1 MIGLEELELSHKELL
16 KADKDYE
23 KAASIINLVYVRDTE
38 SGISRLKK
46 GKGFTYYF
54 DNKPVKDKKD
64 LERIKKLVIPPAWK
78 NVWICP
84 LENGHL
90 QATGLDAKQRKQY
103 LYHLLW
109 QQLRNETK
117 FHKLYE
123 FGKVL
128 PQLRLRL
135 EQDLEEKELTQRKV
149 LAAVI
154 SLMERTYIRVGNIDY
169 EKLYGSYGLT
179 TLKDK
184 HVNINGENNHFS
196 FKGKKGVQHNITLHS
211 KKLARIVKECREIP
225 GKELFQYYDKEGNRR
240 SIDSGMVNAYIKE
253 ATCMDFTAKDMRTW
267 AGTIHAMH
275 ALWSIGDATTEV
287 ECKKNIVAALD
298 AVSEK
303 LGNTRSVCKKYY
315 VHPLLI
321 QLYQEKKLTK
331 YMEDLDKIEE
341 YDNISGL
348 TSEEQVLMKILKSNL

>member
-1 MIGLEELELSHKELL
+1 MVGIEELELSHKELL
-16 KADKDYE
+16 KVDKDYE
-23 KAASIINLVYVRDTE
+23 KAASIINLIYVRDTE
-38 SGISRLKK
+38 SGIMRLRK

-54 DNKPVKDKKD
+54 DKRPIKDKKQ
-64 LERIKKLVIPPAWK
+64 LERIKKLVIPPAWE

-103 LYHLLW
+103 LYHALW

-128 PQLRLRL
+128 PKLRLRL
-135 EQDLEEKELTQRKV
+135 EQDLEEKELTQKKV
-149 LAAVI
+149 LATVL
-154 SLMERTYIRVGNIDY
+154 SLMERTYIRVGNVDY

-184 HVNINGENNHFS
+184 HVNINGENINFY
-196 FKGKKGVQHNITLHS
+196 FKGKKGIQHDITLRN

-225 GKELFQYYDKEGNRR
+225 GKELFQYYDEEGNRR

-253 ATCMDFTAKDMRTW
+253 ATGMDFTAKDMRTW
-267 AGTIHAMH
+267 AGTMHAMQ
-275 ALWSIGDATTEV
+275 ALWSIGDAITET

-303 LGNTRSVCKKYY
+303 LGNTRTVCKKYY

-321 QLYQEKKLTK
+321 QLYQDKKLTK
-331 YMEDLDKIEE
+331 YMEDLNKIEE
-341 YDNISGL
+341 YDNSSDL
-348 TSEEQVLMKILKSNL
+348 TPEEKILMKILKTNL

>member
-1 MIGLEELELSHKELL
+1 MIELEELELSHKEFL

-23 KAASIINLVYVRDTE
+23 KAASIINLVYVRDTDP
-38 SGISRLKK
+38 GILRLKK
-46 GKGFTYYF
+46 GKGFAYYF
-54 DNKPVKDKKD
+54 SNKPIKNKQK
-64 LERIKKLVIPPAWK
+64 LLRIKKLVIPPAWR
-78 NVWICP
+78 NVWICAA
-84 LENGHL
+84 ENGHL
-90 QATGLDAKQRKQY
+90 QATGLDARNRKQY
-103 LYHLLW
+103 LYHVLW

-128 PQLRLRL
+128 PRLRLKL
-135 EQDLEEKELTQRKV
+135 EQDLEEKELTQQKV

-184 HVNINGENNHFS
+184 HVNINGENLHFV
-196 FKGKKGVQHNITLHS
+196 FKGKKGVQHDITLRN
-211 KKLARIVKECREIP
+211 KKLAKIVKECREIP
-225 GKELFQYYDKEGNRR
+225 GKELFQYYDNEGNRK

-253 ATCMDFTAKDMRTW
+253 ATCMEFTAKDMRTW
-267 AGTIHAMH
+267 AGTIHAMQS
-275 ALWSIGDATTEV
+275 LWSIGDAVTEA

-298 AVSEK
+298 AVSQK
-303 LGNTRSVCKKYY
+303 LGNTRTVCKKYY

-321 QLYQEKKLTK
+321 QLYHEKKLAG
-331 YMEDLDKIEE
+331 YMDELNKIEN

-348 TSEEQVLMKILKSNL
+348 TREEQVLMKILKDNL

>member
-23 KAASIINLVYVRDTE
+23 KAASIINLVYVKDTE

-46 GKGFTYYF
+46 GKGFSYYL
-54 DNKPVKDKKD
+54 DNKPVKNKKD

-78 NVWICP
+78 NVWICS

-103 LYHLLW
+103 LYHVLW

-128 PQLRLRL
+128 PQLRLKL
-135 EQDLEEKELTQRKV
+135 EQDIEEKELTQRKV

-154 SLMERTYIRVGNIDY
+154 SLMERTYIRVGNVDY

-184 HVNINGENNHFS
+184 HVNINGENIHFS

-225 GKELFQYYDKEGNRR
+225 GKELFQYYDEEGNRR
-240 SIDSGMVNAYIKE
+240 SIDSGLVNAYIKE

-275 ALWSIGDATTEV
+275 ALWSMGDAITEA

-331 YMEDLDKIEE
+331 YMEALDKIEE

>member
-184 HVNINGENNHFS
+184 HVNINGENIHFS

>member
-184 HVNINGENNHFS
+184 HVNINGENIHFS

-275 ALWSIGDATTEV
+275 ALWSIGDATTEA

-303 LGNTRSVCKKYY
+303 LGNTRSVCKRYY

-331 YMEDLDKIEE
+331 YIEDLDKIEE
-341 YDNISGL
+341 YDYVSGL
-348 TSEEQVLMKILKSNL
+348 TSEEKVLMKILKNNL

>member
-1 MIGLEELELSHKELL
+1 MLELGELELSHKELL
-16 KADKDYE
+16 KVDKDYE

-38 SGISRLKK
+38 PGIIRLKK

-54 DNKPVKDKKD
+54 DKKPISKQER
-64 LERIKKLVIPPAWK
+64 ERIKKLVIPPAWR

-90 QATGLDAKQRKQY
+90 QATGLDAINRKQY
-103 LYHLLW
+103 LYHVLW

-117 FHKLYE
+117 FNKLYE
-123 FGKVL
+123 FGKIL
-128 PQLRLRL
+128 PRLRLRL
-135 EQDLEEKELTQRKV
+135 EQDLEERELTQQKV

-154 SLMERTYIRVGNIDY
+154 SLMERTYIRVGNVDY

-184 HVNINGENNHFS
+184 HVNIKGENIHFV
-196 FKGKKGVQHNITLHS
+196 FKGKKGVQHDISLRN

-225 GKELFQYYDKEGNRR
+225 GKELFQYYDNEGNRR

-267 AGTIHAMH
+267 AGTMRAMQ
-275 ALWSIGDATTEV
+275 ALWSIGDAITEA

-298 AVSEK
+298 EVSQK
-303 LGNTRSVCKKYY
+303 LGNTRTVCKKYY

-321 QLYQEKKLTK
+321 QLYHEKKLAK
-331 YMEDLDKIEE
+331 YLEELNKIEE

-348 TSEEQVLMKILKSNL
+348 TGEEQVLMKILKDNL